1 MRVAASSRRGIN
13 ALKDSKPLASQPG
26 ISRLVRMLAR
36 GRNIA
41 LLRRFATTFAVAHL
55 LQTGGGKRRD
65 VVVIGID
72 GLVIDAHGR
81 QQGSAFHGHCK
92 RTIFMPLI
100 ASCAEGGAMFGAE
113 LRSGTQSVV
122 RDCYEFV
129 RRVALQVGRHV
140 AHRVLVGCGH

>member
-1 MRVAASSRRGIN
+1 
-13 ALKDSKPLASQPG
+13 
-26 ISRLVRMLAR
+26 MLAR

-41 LLRRFATTFAVAHL
+41 RLRQHATTFAVEHIP
-55 LQTGGGKRRD
+55 QTGGSKRRG
-65 VVVIGID
+65 VVVDGID

-100 ASCAEGGAMFGAE
+100 ASCAEGGAMLEAV

-122 RDCYEFV
+122 RDCYEYV
-129 RRVALQVGRHV
+129 RRIALQVGRHV
-140 AHRVLVGCGH
+140 ADRLLVGCGL